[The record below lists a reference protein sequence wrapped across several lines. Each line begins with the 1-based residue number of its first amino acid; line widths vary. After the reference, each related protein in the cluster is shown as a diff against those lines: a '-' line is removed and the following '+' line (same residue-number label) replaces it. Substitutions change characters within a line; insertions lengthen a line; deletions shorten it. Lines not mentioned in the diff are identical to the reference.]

1 MLARVGGFSARLL
14 RPMWV
19 GPLVFAALLA
29 FAAWAVSLSVTV
41 RGLRDDVERRVS
53 WLRAVTEALAEDD
66 GAQRADNLRIAF
78 AAMATDEGA
87 LAELGREGTT
97 RVDEGRTDDAWL
109 AGVARTLRGETGR
122 LSSEL
127 GDRWSELSVLVVIAL
142 FLAWM
147 LAALYVVAR
156 RQVFQLDALRA
167 DLARRLVEL
176 GERDQ
181 ELALRLAELEDRD
194 RTLRTIAASVVHE
207 INNPLTY
214 VSLNLSTVR
223 RELEKLD
230 VPADVMERLVRMAGR
245 AVEGADRVAQIT
257 RDLRDLTLPDS
268 SETGPVELRK
278 VLTAAARLSNGR
290 MQSATLT
297 LEIPDDLPSI
307 PGDARRLEQ
316 VFLNL
321 LINAADACRERGHAT
336 IVLRA
341 SADDECV
348 SVEVEDEGEGIAS
361 QELDRVFDPFFTTKG
376 EAGTGLG
383 LYVAKHVVESHGG
396 LLVVDS
402 RRGEGTTVRVVL
414 PIRG

>member
-1 MLARVGGFSARLL
+1 M
-14 RPMWV
+14 
-19 GPLVFAALLA
+19 
-29 FAAWAVSLSVTV
+29 
-41 RGLRDDVERRVS
+41 
-53 WLRAVTEALAEDD
+53 
-66 GAQRADNLRIAF
+66 
-78 AAMATDEGA
+78 
-87 LAELGREGTT
+87 
-97 RVDEGRTDDAWL
+97 
-109 AGVARTLRGETGR
+109 
-122 LSSEL
+122 
-127 GDRWSELSVLVVIAL
+127 LVVVAL

-181 ELALRLAELEDRD
+181 EIAVRLAELEDRD
-194 RTLRTIAASVVHE
+194 RMLRTVAASVVHE

-214 VSLNLSTVR
+214 VSLNLSTVK
-223 RELEKLD
+223 RELEKLE

-297 LEIPDDLPSI
+297 LEVPDDLPSI
-307 PGDARRLEQ
+307 AGDARRLEQ

-321 LINAADACRERGHAT
+321 LINAADACRERGHAK

-341 SADDECV
+341 SADEERV
-348 SVEVEDEGEGIAS
+348 SIEVEDEGEGIAS

-396 LLVVDS
+396 LLVVSS